1 MSTPSFEAVSMEFL
15 FLLLL
20 ILVNGLFAMSEIAV
34 VSSRKTRLQQ
44 WADDGK
50 AGAGAALELA
60 AEPGHFLSA
69 IQVGI
74 TLIGIFS
81 GAFGEATIA
90 AGLSVGIARVPALAP
105 HAQTIALTAVV
116 VGITFVSLILGELVP
131 KRIALRNPEG
141 IAVTIA
147 RPMRLLA
154 KVAHPLVWFL
164 SFTTESVLKLL
175 GVRPASTPNVT
186 EEEIKVM
193 MEQGAEAG
201 VFEEEEQQLVANV
214 FRLDRQKV
222 EAIMTPRVDVVY
234 LDVED
239 SRDDTYRKIL
249 DNAHTVMPVCRGG
262 IVNVLGIVHAKDLLR
277 RSLSG
282 EQFDLLSSLKSP
294 LFVPET
300 ATAMTLLEMFKK
312 SGRHM
317 AFVVDEYGDAQ
328 GLVTTSDVLESIVG
342 DIPSEGEPAET
353 SAVRREDG
361 SWLLDGMLPMEKFGD
376 LFPDV
381 ELPEEE
387 SGSYHT
393 LSGFILMRLR
403 RIPAVADH
411 FTWHGWR
418 FEVMDMDGNRID
430 KVLASPVPQK

>member
-1 MSTPSFEAVSMEFL
+1 MEFL

-20 ILVNGLFAMSEIAV
+20 ILMNGLFAMSEIAV
-34 VSSRKTRLQQ
+34 VASRKARLQQ
-44 WADDGK
+44 LTDEGK

-60 AEPGHFLSA
+60 AEPRHFLSA

-74 TLIGIFS
+74 TLIGILS

-90 AGLSVGIARVPALAP
+90 AGLSGRIARVPALAP
-105 HAQTIALTAVV
+105 HAETIALTVV
-116 VGITFVSLILGELVP
+116 VVAITFFSLILGELVP

-141 IAVTIA
+141 IAATVA

-154 KVAHPLVWFL
+154 KAAHPLVWFL
-164 SFTTESVLKLL
+164 SFTTESVLKLF
-175 GVRPASTPNVT
+175 GSGPVSTPPVT

-201 VFEEEEQQLVANV
+201 VFEQEEQQLVANV

-222 EAIMTPRVDVVY
+222 GAIMTPRMDVVY

-239 SRDDTYRKIL
+239 TPGESQRKIRES
-249 DNAHTVMPVCRGG
+249 AHSVMPVCRGS
-262 IVNVLGIVHAKDLLR
+262 ILNVLGIVHANDLLGQA
-277 RSLSG
+277 LSG
-282 EQFDLLSSLKSP
+282 EPFDLRSSLKTP

-300 ATAMTLLEMFKK
+300 ATAMKLLEMFKK
-312 SGRHM
+312 SGRHV
-317 AFVVDEYGDAQ
+317 AFVVDEYGDVQ
-328 GLVTTSDVLESIVG
+328 GLVTTNDVLESIVG
-342 DIPSEGEPAET
+342 DIPSEGEPAEA

-361 SWLLDGMLPMEKFGD
+361 SWLLDGMLPMEKFGE

-387 SGSYHT
+387 SGAYHT
-393 LSGFILMRLR
+393 VSGFIMMRLGR
-403 RIPAVADH
+403 VPVTADH
-411 FTWHGWR
+411 FSWHGWR
-418 FEVMDMDGNRID
+418 FEVVDMDGNRID
-430 KVLASPVPQK
+430 KILASPISQK

>member
-1 MSTPSFEAVSMEFL
+1 MEYLFL
-15 FLLLL
+15 FLLVLL
-20 ILVNGLFAMSEIAV
+20 NGLFAMSEIAV
-34 VSSRKTRLQQ
+34 VSSRKTLLQQ
-44 WADDGK
+44 WAEEGK
-50 AGAGAALELA
+50 AGAGAAMELA

-74 TLIGIFS
+74 TMIGIFS

-90 AGLSVGIARVPALAP
+90 GRLSVGIARVPALAP
-105 HAQTIALTAVV
+105 HAETIALTVMVLA
-116 VGITFVSLILGELVP
+116 ITFFSLILGELVP

-141 IAVTIA
+141 IAVAIA
-147 RPMRLLA
+147 LPMRLLA
-154 KVAHPLVWFL
+154 RVAHPLVWFL
-164 SFTTESVLKLL
+164 SFTTDSVLKLL
-175 GVRPASTPNVT
+175 GIRPASIPPVT

-201 VFEEEEQQLVANV
+201 IFEQEEQQLVANV
-214 FRLDRQKV
+214 FRLDRQKIGG
-222 EAIMTPRVDVVY
+222 IMTPRMDVVY

-239 SRDDTYRKIL
+239 TDDEIRRKIL
-249 DNAHTVMPVCRGG
+249 DSVHSVMPVCRGG
-262 IVNVLGIVHAKDLLR
+262 IVNVLGIVHTKDLLR

-282 EQFDLLSSLKSP
+282 EPFDLLASLKPP

-312 SGRHM
+312 SGRHV

-393 LSGFILMRLR
+393 LSGFILMRLS

-430 KVLASPVPQK
+430 KVLASPVREH

>member
-1 MSTPSFEAVSMEFL
+1 MEFL

-44 WADDGK
+44 WAEEGK

-60 AEPGHFLSA
+60 AEPGHFLSV

-90 AGLSVGIARVPALAP
+90 AGLSDGIARVPAFAP
-105 HAQTIALTAVV
+105 HAEKIALTVV
-116 VGITFVSLILGELVP
+116 VAGITFVSLILGELVP

-141 IAVTIA
+141 IAVTMA

-154 KVAHPLVWFL
+154 KVAHPLVWVL
-164 SFTTESVLKLL
+164 NFTTESVLKLL
-175 GVRPASTPNVT
+175 GPRPASTPNVT

-214 FRLDRQKV
+214 FRLDRQKIG
-222 EAIMTPRVDVVY
+222 AIMTPRVDVVY

-239 SRDDTYRKIL
+239 SRGDTFRKIL
-249 DNAHTVMPVCRGG
+249 DNAHSVMPVCRGG
-262 IVNVLGIVHAKDLLR
+262 IVNVLGVVHAKDLLR

-282 EQFDLLSSLKSP
+282 EPFDLLSSLKSP

-312 SGRHM
+312 SGRHV
-317 AFVVDEYGDAQ
+317 AFVVDEYGDVQ
-328 GLVTTSDVLESIVG
+328 GLVTINDVLESIVG
-342 DIPSEGEPAET
+342 DIPSEGERAEAL
-353 SAVRREDG
+353 AVRREDG
-361 SWLLDGMLPMEKFGD
+361 SWLLDGMLPMGKFVD
-376 LFPDV
+376 LFPEV
-381 ELPEEE
+381 GLPAEE
-387 SGSYHT
+387 SGTYHT
-393 LSGFILMRLR
+393 LSGFILTRMT

-411 FTWHGWR
+411 FSWHGWR
-418 FEVMDMDGNRID
+418 FEVVDMDGNRID

>member
-1 MSTPSFEAVSMEFL
+1 MEFL

-44 WADDGK
+44 WAEEGK
-50 AGAGAALELA
+50 AGAGAAMELA

-74 TLIGIFS
+74 TMIGIFS

-90 AGLSVGIARVPALAP
+90 GRLSVGIARVPVLAP
-105 HAQTIALTAVV
+105 HAETIALTVV
-116 VGITFVSLILGELVP
+116 VVAITFFSLILGELVP

-164 SFTTESVLKLL
+164 SFTTDSVLKLL
-175 GVRPASTPNVT
+175 GVRPASVPPVT

-201 VFEEEEQQLVANV
+201 IFEQEEQQLVANV
-214 FRLDRQKV
+214 FRLDRQKIG
-222 EAIMTPRVDVVY
+222 AIMTPRMDVVY

-239 SRDDTYRKIL
+239 SFDDIQRKIL
-249 DNAHTVMPVCRGG
+249 DSAHSVMPVCRGG

-282 EQFDLLSSLKSP
+282 KSFDLLLSSLKPP
-294 LFVPET
+294 LFIPET
-300 ATAMTLLEMFKK
+300 ATAMKLLEMFKK
-312 SGRHM
+312 HGRHV
-317 AFVVDEYGDAQ
+317 AFVLDEYGDVQ
-328 GLVTTSDVLESIVG
+328 GLVTINDVLESIVG

-353 SAVRREDG
+353 LAVRREDG
-361 SWLLDGMLPMEKFGD
+361 SWLLDGMLPMEKFRE
-376 LFPDV
+376 LFPEA
-381 ELPEEE
+381 ELAGEE
-387 SGSYHT
+387 SGTYHT
-393 LSGFILMRLR
+393 LSGFILMRLG

-411 FTWHGWR
+411 FSWHGWR
-418 FEVMDMDGNRID
+418 FEVVDMDGNRID
-430 KVLASPVPQK
+430 KVLASPGSRK

>member
-1 MSTPSFEAVSMEFL
+1 MEFL

-44 WADDGK
+44 WVDEGK
-50 AGAGAALELA
+50 AGAGAALDLA
-60 AEPGHFLSA
+60 VSPGHFLSA
-69 IQVGI
+69 VQVGI
-74 TLIGIFS
+74 TLIGILS

-90 AGLSVGIARVPALAP
+90 VGISDRIARVPALAP
-105 HAQTIALTAVV
+105 HAETIALAVV
-116 VGITFVSLILGELVP
+116 VMGITFLSLILGELVP
-131 KRIALRNPEG
+131 KRFALRNPEG

-154 KVAHPLVWFL
+154 KAAYPLVWFL
-164 SFTTESVLKLL
+164 SFTTDFVLKVL
-175 GVRPASTPNVT
+175 GVRPASTPPVT

-201 VFEEEEQQLVANV
+201 VFEQEERQLVANV

-222 EAIMTPRVDVVY
+222 GAIMTPRVDVVY

-239 SRDDTYRKIL
+239 SYNDIQRKIQ
-249 DNAHTVMPVCRGG
+249 DNAHSVMPVCRGG

-282 EQFDLLSSLKSP
+282 EPFDLLPSLKTP

-300 ATAMTLLEMFKK
+300 ATAMKLLEMFKK
-312 SGRHM
+312 SGRHV
-317 AFVVDEYGDAQ
+317 AFVVDEYGDVQ
-328 GLVTTSDVLESIVG
+328 GLVTINDVLESIVG
-342 DIPSEGEPAET
+342 DIPSEGEPAE
-353 SAVRREDG
+353 ALAIRREDG
-361 SWLLDGMLPMEKFGD
+361 SWLLDGMLPMEKFRE

-387 SGSYHT
+387 SGTYHT
-393 LSGFILMRLR
+393 LSGFILTRLE
-403 RIPAVADH
+403 RIPAIADH
-411 FTWHGWR
+411 FSWHGWR
-418 FEVMDMDGNRID
+418 FEVVDMDGNRID
-430 KVLASPVPQK
+430 KVLASPAQKN